1 MRIALIFAVLVV
13 AAPAAQDGP
22 TAARFAITIDGVQF
36 AVFSELAGISSAVD
50 VVESS
55 SETERFNVEGLV
67 SLRRPLTTDLT
78 LAKWHEESVAN
89 GPRIRKNMVL
99 LVHGRNGAPV
109 ARYHLENAWPA
120 KIEIGALKV
129 GASEVLME
137 TVTLT
142 CERIERVAP

>member
-13 AAPAAQDGP
+13 AAPAAQGRP
-22 TAARFAITIDGVQF
+22 TAARFAITIDGVEI
-36 AVFSELAGISSAVD
+36 ATFSELQGISTKID
-50 VVESS
+50 VLEGS
-55 SETERFNVEGLV
+55 SETFNVEGLV
-67 SLRRPLTTDLT
+67 SLGRPLTTDLT
-78 LAKWHEESVAN
+78 LAKWHEEAVAN

-99 LVHGRNGAPV
+99 LVHGPNGAPV

>member
-13 AAPAAQDGP
+13 AAPAAQRP
-22 TAARFAITIDGVQF
+22 TTAARFAITIDGVEF
-36 AVFSELAGISSAVD
+36 AVFSELAGISSTVD

-55 SETERFNVEGLV
+55 SETERINVAGLV
-67 SLRRPLTTDLT
+67 SLGRPLTTNLT
-78 LAKWHEESVAN
+78 LAKWHEEAVAN

-99 LVHGRNGAPV
+99 IVFGRHGAPV

-120 KIEIGALKV
+120 KIEIGGLKA

-137 TVTLT
+137 TVTLA

>member
-13 AAPAAQDGP
+13 AAPAAQGRT
-22 TAARFAITIDGVQF
+22 TAARFAITIDGVEI
-36 AVFSELAGISSAVD
+36 ATFSELQGITTTVD
-50 VVESS
+50 VVEGSL
-55 SETERFNVEGLV
+55 ETFNVEGLV
-67 SLRRPLTTDLT
+67 SLGRPLTTDLT
-78 LAKWHEESVAN
+78 LAKWHEEAVAN

-99 LVHGRNGAPV
+99 LVRGPNGAPV

-120 KIEIGALKV
+120 KIEIGAMKV
-129 GASEVLME
+129 GASKVLME